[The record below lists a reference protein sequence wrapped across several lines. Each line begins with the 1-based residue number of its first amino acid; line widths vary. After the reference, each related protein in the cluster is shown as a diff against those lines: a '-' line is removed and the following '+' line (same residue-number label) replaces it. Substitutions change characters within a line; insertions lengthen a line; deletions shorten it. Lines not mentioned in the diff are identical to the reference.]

1 MLRFIQRRRIKKVIK
16 LMSTRLIVGYGSRE
30 YFSVGQVKTSTG
42 ELSACQQKIA
52 LALYANPQDLDLENQ
67 PELQAIRSDVAHDFF
82 AGGRL
87 YRSRCASF
95 IRCWW
100 LERWSNGRWNVS
112 SFWYAQSLLKMRINF
127 INSINIFAVKD

>member
-42 ELSACQQKIA
+42 ELSACQQKLRWRCMRIRKILIWKINQSCKPSA
-52 LALYANPQDLDLENQ
+52 LMWRMTSSL
-67 PELQAIRSDVAHDFF
+67 
-82 AGGRL
+82 
-87 YRSRCASF
+87 
-95 IRCWW
+95 
-100 LERWSNGRWNVS
+100 VS
-112 SFWYAQSLLKMRINF
+112 IIPLKMCFIYSELVAGKAAEWKMECLIILVCTVVIKTRVNF